1 VWLPDLPG
9 HGTEQVE
16 RPGCMDRVQ
25 RRTARLMLA
34 DPGRRAALLE
44 LLGAE
49 DDGRLRSDGL
59 AAVGASLSGWK
70 SAGY

>member
-1 VWLPDLPG
+1 
-9 HGTEQVE
+9 
-16 RPGCMDRVQ
+16 MDRVQ

-49 DDGRLRSDGL
+49 DGGRLRSDGL